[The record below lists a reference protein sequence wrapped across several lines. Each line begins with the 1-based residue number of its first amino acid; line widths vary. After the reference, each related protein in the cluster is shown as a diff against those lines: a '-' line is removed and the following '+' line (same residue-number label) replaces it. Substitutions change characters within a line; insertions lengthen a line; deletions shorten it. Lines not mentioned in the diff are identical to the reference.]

1 MVCRRDD
8 FRRYLYRSFETEG
21 LFNKAKII
29 VDRFW
34 YATMLIFACLRL
46 AVSAIACA
54 PFKVPSP
61 PMQNRILIPFSISS
75 STISSGSWLPR
86 EDPSMVPPCL

>member
-34 YATMLIFACLRL
+34 YADDADLCLSTVSCLRDSL
-46 AVSAIACA
+46 CA
-54 PFKVPSP
+54 F
-61 PMQNRILIPFSISS
+61 
-75 STISSGSWLPR
+75 
-86 EDPSMVPPCL
+86 